1 MSEEANASERSVVG
15 YTMSDAP
22 PVDLRR
28 EATPANL
35 DPHGVDAPHAD
46 TSLSD
51 EYDAAT
57 TRVGLVDRSDL
68 GRLRVTG
75 TDAIDLLNR
84 LSTNK
89 LNDLQVGHGA
99 YTVVTTNKGRIIDL
113 LFVLR
118 LEDHLSVATSPEAHQ
133 VVADWIEFYTFVE
146 DVSVEDKSGKSA
158 TLGLMGPSAVALLD
172 RVSKADASAIAPYAS
187 VAASIEGI
195 EVLIVR
201 TDFTGSPAFD
211 LVLQSEELTKLRQHL
226 LDAGSDSGITPVSED
241 AFEVLRIVQGRPR
254 YGNELTEEFN
264 PLEANLIE
272 YLHFNKE
279 CYIGQEVV
287 ARLNTYD
294 KVQKHLVG
302 LSWEGEYDPHLTS
315 ELATEGKSVGT
326 LTSAA
331 VSPRTRRRIGLG
343 YVRNAQTEPGT
354 KLVMGSGDTETE
366 VRVEELPLTP

>member
-1 MSEEANASERSVVG
+1 
-15 YTMSDAP
+15 MSDAT

-28 EATPANL
+28 QATPKKLESPN
-35 DPHGVDAPHAD
+35 VEAPHAD
-46 TSLSD
+46 ASLPD

-84 LSTNK
+84 LSTNR
-89 LNDLQVGHGA
+89 LNDLPVGHGA

-118 LEDHLSVATSPEAHQ
+118 LEDHLSVTTSPDAHQ
-133 VVADWIEFYTFVE
+133 VIADWIEFYTFVE
-146 DVSVEDKSGKSA
+146 DVAVEDQTGKSA
-158 TLGLMGPSAVALLD
+158 TLGLMGPSAAALLD
-172 RVSKADASAIAPYAS
+172 RVSKTDASAMGPYAS
-187 VAASIEGI
+187 AVTSIEGV

-201 TDFTGSPAFD
+201 TDFAGSPAFD
-211 LVLQSEELTKLRQHL
+211 LVLQSEEVDGLWKHL
-226 LDAGSDSGITPVSED
+226 LDEGSDSGIMPVGED
-241 AFEVLRIVQGRPR
+241 ALEVLRVVQGRPR

-272 YLHFNKE
+272 HVSFNKE

-294 KVQKHLVG
+294 KVQKRLVG
-302 LSWEGEYDPHLTS
+302 LSWEGEYDPALTS
-315 ELATEGKSVGT
+315 ELATGGKSVGT

-331 VSPRTRRRIGLG
+331 TSPRTPRRIGLG
-343 YVRNAQTEPGT
+343 YVRNGQAEPGT
-354 KLVMGSGDTETE
+354 ELVMGSGDVETV